1 MRFLVDQQLPP
12 ALALW
17 LRREGHQADH
27 THSVGLGASDDRVIW
42 AHARQTGSIIVTKD
56 ADFAS
61 MRRRSDDPQVV
72 WLRMGNASTEE
83 IIGRFETGWVG
94 AIGFLR
100 AGEPV
105 VQV

>member
-1 MRFLVDQQLPP
+1 
-12 ALALW
+12 
-17 LRREGHQADH
+17 
-27 THSVGLGASDDRVIW
+27 VGLGASDDRIIW
-42 AHARQTGSIIVTKD
+42 AYARQTGSVIVTKD

-72 WLRMGNASTEE
+72 WLRIGNASAEE
-83 IIGRFETGWVG
+83 IISRFETGWEG
-94 AIGFLR
+94 TIDFLR